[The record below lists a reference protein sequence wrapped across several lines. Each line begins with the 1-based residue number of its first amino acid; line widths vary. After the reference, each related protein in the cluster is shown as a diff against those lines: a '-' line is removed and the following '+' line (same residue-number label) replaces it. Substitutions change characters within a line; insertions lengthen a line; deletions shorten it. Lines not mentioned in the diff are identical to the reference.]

1 MNRRVGLLRLNG
13 YYLLGGVMFLT
24 LGYQLQTWHFELGL
38 LVTELVLV
46 LGLALWIIKSSGAAV
61 GDYLWFQEVKAPV
74 LIKTGVIALLSL
86 PVVLVLNLTAMLF
99 LEIGGGAIMT
109 EMPQSNSFQGAIF
122 QFFIISMV
130 AGIAEEVL
138 FRGVFLQAYRDYFKD
153 CQAVFFSGL
162 LFALFHFN
170 LQNFLGPLYLG
181 IVFGILT
188 VKTRSIIPAILGHML
203 NNGIAYVLSFMA
215 AMMPE
220 ETGAAGFGVSE
231 ILETILSM
239 AFTAALALGLVVWIL
254 RSIKGGEEKDEAGL
268 KPVGRFDFLPIM
280 MTLGIYVV
288 YGALVFFRS

>member
-153 CQAVFFSGL
+153 YQAVFFSGL

-220 ETGAAGFGVSE
+220 ETGTAGFGVSE

-288 YGALVFFRS
+288 YGALVFF

>member
-38 LVTELVLV
+38 LATELVLV

-61 GDYLWFQEVKAPV
+61 GDYLWFEEVKAPV
-74 LIKTGVIALLSL
+74 LIKTGAIALLSL

-99 LEIGGGAIMT
+99 LKIGGGAIMT
-109 EMPQSNSFQGAIF
+109 KMPQSNSFQGAIF

-153 CQAVFFSGL
+153 CQAVLFSGI

-170 LQNFLGPLYLG
+170 LQNFFGPLYLG